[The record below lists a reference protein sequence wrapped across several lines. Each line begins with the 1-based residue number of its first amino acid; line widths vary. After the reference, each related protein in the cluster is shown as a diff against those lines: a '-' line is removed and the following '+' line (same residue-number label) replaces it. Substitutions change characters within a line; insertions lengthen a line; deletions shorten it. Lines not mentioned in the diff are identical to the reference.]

1 MMSETPLAVR
11 HIGQLLTMNGGA
23 DFKEA
28 FQVIDDAAMVV
39 EEGKVAW
46 LGHDADLPPEW
57 EGVELDAEGALV
69 TPGLVDAHTH
79 LMYAGHRSYEVR
91 LRAQGKT
98 YMEILQ
104 AGGGILSTVR
114 NTRQASDDVLLKET
128 RRRLSRA
135 LLAGTTTI
143 EVKSGYDLTAEGE
156 LRLLRLINQL
166 GQEGPWRIVPTALAA
181 HAIPPEFENRPSD
194 YLLYLQEEY
203 LPRLK
208 GLASVVDIFCEPGV
222 FSVEDCR
229 PYLEAARAHGLRIK
243 LHVDELAEG
252 GGGALAAELSADCAD
267 HCAFTSRAQFK
278 AMAAAGVTAV
288 ILPGTARYLNHGHM
302 ADARAMIEAG
312 GWLAIASDGNPGSSP
327 TDALSALLPWAAS
340 WLRMTPEE
348 VWTAVT
354 RGGAQ
359 ALREGQR
366 GRLVPGVPA
375 DFLIWD
381 VGDYAFPTY
390 YYGSPLVRE
399 VYVSGRRVAVNHG
412 EVI

>member
-1 MMSETPLAVR
+1 MSEMPLVVR
-11 HIGQLLTMNGGA
+11 HVGQLLTMNGGSE
-23 DFKEA
+23 FQEA
-28 FQVIDDAAMVV
+28 FQVINDAAMVV
-39 EEGKVAW
+39 EEGEVAW
-46 LGHDADLPPEW
+46 LGHDADLPAGK
-57 EGVELDAEGALV
+57 EGVELDVEGALV

-79 LMYAGHRSYEVR
+79 LIYAGDRSYEVR

-98 YMEILQ
+98 YLEILQ

-114 NTRQASDDVLLKET
+114 STRQASDETLLSET

-135 LLAGTTTI
+135 LLAGTTTL

-156 LRLLRLINQL
+156 LRLLRLVGQL
-166 GQEGPWRIVPTALAA
+166 GHEGPWRIVPTALAA
-181 HAIPPEFENRPSD
+181 HAIPPEFEKRPAD
-194 YLLYLQEEY
+194 YLHYLEESY

-222 FSVEDCR
+222 FTVDECR
-229 PYLEAARAHGLRIK
+229 PYLQAARERGLRIK
-243 LHVDELAEG
+243 LHVDELADG
-252 GGGALAAELSADCAD
+252 GGGALAAELSADSAD
-267 HCAFTSRAQFK
+267 HCAFTSPVEFQ

-302 ADARAMIEAG
+302 ADARAMMEAG
-312 GWLAIASDGNPGSSP
+312 GWIAVASDGNPGSSP

-354 RGGAQ
+354 RGGAR
-359 ALREGQR
+359 ALREGRR
-366 GRLVPGVPA
+366 GRLAEGLPA
-375 DFLIWD
+375 DFVIWD
-381 VGDYAFPTY
+381 ADHYAFPTY